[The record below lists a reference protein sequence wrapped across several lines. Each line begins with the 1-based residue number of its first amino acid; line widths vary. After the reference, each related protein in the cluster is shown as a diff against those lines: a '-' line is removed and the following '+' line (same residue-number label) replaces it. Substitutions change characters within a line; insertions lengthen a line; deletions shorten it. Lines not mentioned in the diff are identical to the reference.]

1 MKNLILLTA
10 LIVSL
15 PALGQ
20 SETEERPV
28 RVYETMPKLATCTDM
43 DKVQAD
49 RCTQMTVMQLV
60 ADEISYP
67 KEAQSIG
74 LQGTVYVS
82 FIVEKD
88 GAVNDIKVLRGVGDS
103 PAALALSTEAM
114 RAVATLPEFTPGLND
129 KGEAVRVNMV
139 SPVRYLLA
147 EE

>member
-1 MKNLILLTA
+1 MKNLVLLTA
-10 LIVSL
+10 LLVSL
-15 PALGQ
+15 NALSQ

-28 RVYETMPKLATCTDM
+28 RVCETMPMLATCADE

-49 RCTQMTVMQLV
+49 RCTQMTVIQLV

-67 KEAQSIG
+67 KEAKSKGIS
-74 LQGTVYVS
+74 GTVYVS

-88 GAVNDIKVLRGVGDS
+88 GTVNDIKVLRGVGDS

-114 RAVATLPEFTPGLND
+114 RAVATLPEFMPGLND

-139 SPVRYLLA
+139 SPVRYLLD
-147 EE
+147 E

>member
-1 MKNLILLTA
+1 MKNLVLFTA
-10 LIVSL
+10 LLVSL
-15 PALGQ
+15 NALGQ

-28 RVYETMPKLATCTDM
+28 RICDNMPKLANCADE

-67 KEAQSIG
+67 EEAKYQGIE
-74 LQGTVYVS
+74 GTVYVS

-114 RAVATLPEFTPGLND
+114 RAVATLPDFSPGLND

-147 EE
+147 E